1 MEIISSIKPLLAV
14 IVSLIAAFLILLT
27 GERARNLREFW
38 TILASVIKFTIVF
51 SMVSPIREGKVIEY
65 TVISISPGLSLQF
78 RADALGI
85 LFALTASFL
94 WIITSFYSIGYMRS
108 LNERAQTRYFA
119 CFAIALSA
127 TMGVAFSANLFTT
140 FLFYEI
146 ITLSTY
152 PLVAHKETPEAIRGA
167 RIYLTYLLGTS
178 IAFLLLAIFMTYTV
192 AGTLDFSDNGIL
204 IDTTAMGVSDTFLTI
219 TFILFMAGIAKAA
232 MMPLHSWLPAAMVAP
247 TPVSALLHAVVVVK
261 AGVFV
266 VVKVVIH
273 IFGIDLLTKLGL
285 GTALAYF
292 SSFTIIIASIIALKQ
307 DNLKRMLAFSTIS
320 QLSYIILGAALL
332 KPSSMVGGI
341 IHITNHAFSKIT
353 LFFCAG
359 SIYVSAHKTE
369 ISQLSGIGKKMP
381 WTMAAF
387 FIGSL
392 SMIGVPPTAGFIS
405 KWYLAVGSME
415 AKEIPILVVLLFSS
429 VLNAAYFLP
438 ITYKAFFEKENHT
451 DHYEEVK
458 EIPVV
463 VIPLVI
469 TAIISILVGIY
480 PDYFLTLAKEVIR

>member
-1 MEIISSIKPLLAV
+1 MLRCDA
-14 IVSLIAAFLILLT
+14 SL
-27 GERARNLREFW
+27 R
-38 TILASVIKFTIVF
+38 LASGAF
-51 SMVSPIREGKVIEY
+51 
-65 TVISISPGLSLQF
+65 
-78 RADALGI
+78 
-85 LFALTASFL
+85 
-94 WIITSFYSIGYMRS
+94 
-108 LNERAQTRYFA
+108 YFA
-119 CFAIALSA
+119 VKRYIKKMDKEKIKKVVLAYSGGLDTSVAIKWLKENYNCEVIAFAADLGQGEELTPLRKKALKTGASKIYIQDLKEEFVSDFIFP
-127 TMGVAFSANLFTT
+127 MLRANAV
-140 FLFYEI
+140 YE
-146 ITLSTY
+146 
-152 PLVAHKETPEAIRGA
+152 G
-167 RIYLTYLLGTS
+167 TYLLGTS

-392 SMIGVPPTAGFIS
+392 SMIGVPPTA
-405 KWYLAVGSME
+405 VGSME

-451 DHYEEVK
+451 DHHEEVK